1 MFLWS
6 EPTTKKPEGSTAV
19 VNTSRQVSEREDVCL
34 PWPHT
39 FSRSQWKEKMDLD
52 YRKSNVYIVRD
63 NGISSCIDALLLAPN
78 PVTNHNKADP
88 TTNAQIS
95 E

>member
-1 MFLWS
+1 M
-6 EPTTKKPEGSTAV
+6 
-19 VNTSRQVSEREDVCL
+19 SEREDVCF

-39 FSRSQWKEKMDLD
+39 FSRRQWKEKMDLV
-52 YRKSNVYIVRD
+52 YRKPNVCIVRD
-63 NGISSCIDALLLAPN
+63 NGISSYIDSPLLAPN

-88 TTNAQIS
+88 TINAQIS

>member
-6 EPTTKKPEGSTAV
+6 ESATKKPEGPTV
-19 VNTSRQVSEREDVCL
+19 VDTRRQTSEREDVCL

-39 FSRSQWKEKMDLD
+39 FFRSQWKEKMDLV
-52 YRKSNVYIVRD
+52 YRKPNVCIVRE
-63 NGISSCIDALLLAPN
+63 NGISSCIDAPLLAPN

-88 TTNAQIS
+88 TINAHIS